1 MTATEV
7 NLAVLG
13 SVFNHLVLPLEVPGV
28 QDSNEDAVSQEI
40 IMRMINA
47 TNTALGLSCAAP
59 WEGSY
64 ESLRDSLRVCNQLNR
79 GGLERESLL
88 KHFQELNSG
97 RMLILYLNEQN
108 AGLLI
113 HRTVI
118 NDRDCVVF
126 ESFEASPIASSVLA
140 AGRAMQWDIPGRST
154 RIDLTTF
161 AEEEFQQNLA
171 SFLEKASMEGIYNL
185 QASTRKAGVSVSEVR
200 DTTDP
205 ALITQML
212 MSVLEGVGS
221 FHQAPILRKRIRD
234 DVNLTTGKVPWRRS
248 PLWLILRV
256 ASQRQ
261 LYFSLGA
268 ERGQIAYKYLMAIL
282 LEKLLEDATQHL
294 SPHLAVCLR
303 SKLARRMAK
312 LEMSEEKPQLQNDP
326 TYGSWFSAVS
336 STVKQSIESATTKL
350 EVAWYQLKETTTRPV
365 PKLNGYA
372 PSSSLDLKLN
382 CSGKYLDEILSVKL
396 LQSSSVGSR
405 DLPDPLDQSIKQTQ
419 EFMGHA
425 FHLAASE
432 KRIEEEAC
440 KFVSPNQNHEN
451 RCLELEH
458 QIRDMLSQIED
469 VSNSVG
475 SAYKDNPEH
484 NSATILAIFTL
495 WVALDRSAIKSCNI
509 IADHAPVFEP
519 ELLDSLQLPTK
530 QAMERLQIIQRYLAG
545 RRDKS
550 FLGNILEAPN
560 ENSIAVRFVE
570 RSESLRSLGQDI
582 QRACNQARQEKK
594 KEHLEMCGIYDE
606 HTEGIANNSCRCN
619 WEDGE
624 RVIKNCK
631 KCFHKRL
638 RKRMKIEVHEDF
650 LPKKTTARYAIIF
663 ELGIP
668 NWFSAYR
675 NATWQILSALTHPH
689 RPNATNPPALHLHKC
704 RPLKAFGDAEVGL
717 VSLASEIKCFEQTHY
732 KFSDGK
738 VPVEKVL
745 LPFAAAFKLY
755 DSKLKVWVEDLDR
768 PLTLEHK
775 CGVQIPPSLAIVLP
789 QKRHPPTTIDGPS
802 SYEIQAN
809 QAQVPQNISIQAFS
823 ALQKLLAGKRRRWLN
838 LLVELSSPNLN
849 LSDEETTRVICQLA
863 SRAGPRLPDQPLRV
877 VHELFRFT
885 AFTTKMTRILENIL
899 ESIQVNWRE
908 HNTMQ
913 LVITLAL
920 RLYFLSGQS
929 YGTAVLYKAREYLL
943 QWISQLRQE
952 SGKAKTN
959 DDAQSYAKYSLH
971 AALLC
976 RRTFSVFLGSENRLS
991 QEDLSTWLRAS
1002 MAVQDNLIHDLRRLP
1017 DSLRNL
1023 LFRDGKMVYHL
1034 QDRITGAMNAYK
1046 FVVGLEVLRHWNNDI
1061 LDDEKGSSSW
1071 AFLNEPDNHWIVI
1084 DTPGQYFVRIH
1095 FNYIHGHF
1103 LVNGKQRSKL
1113 PLEIADDE
1121 AVKWI
1126 FGDQHLLTYPSPLP
1140 GMSHRLVQTREKHQ
1154 IHFGL
1159 RDSRAV
1165 IRATRYRQTW
1175 EFVPQCRL
1183 SKPGKFDLP
1192 AELVQ
1197 NCGHWLNLDTQCLE
1211 IRRSSPDMPTFW
1223 ITRPRDWILNVP
1235 KRKATRGLGGSR
1247 LVDPYSDAF
1256 NEVASI
1262 FRNFVEPE
1270 RLTVFQPLNAAG
1282 MLTVELKHLGLH
1294 FEVNRNQRLYS
1305 NQLNAEID
1313 ENQDA
1318 GTWYG
1323 LSSKIVLRETKTGA
1337 RSIIVPLGEVTITP
1351 TYPHVDVRVRGASH
1365 YARFRIDPLLG
1376 RLTCS
1381 SEPLLIYTKAL
1392 YHAITSYCLPDKL
1405 TGRTGSTEACAILQ
1419 SGAAQPWE
1427 PLSEKEST
1435 VLGTFNQLIPRRQY
1449 YPPGAK
1455 RIQKVIWNPDLTLS
1469 IQCDA
1474 YRPVIEAIKE
1484 RSNNLQAFTAKLNLD
1499 LTVTSHLC
1507 HRSIDQRG
1515 AYEPLLNVESN
1526 LSDTVYM
1533 RRDCQ
1538 SDARAVR
1545 VHEIARVIVSRCSEM
1560 QLGGTPMS
1568 MFETSR
1574 VIGGFSAA
1582 VTDSHVACEEP
1593 LINQIEDDIC
1603 ENWGELVDF
1612 CRRANQFSLLFRL
1625 GLLAFNSE
1633 EYMDNIKFL
1642 AAICLIKDLRVIEP
1656 PRHQSFVAFN
1666 SRDAPSVGLLEGFIS
1681 STYPAFQ
1688 EQDRWGNIAVRMNKS
1703 SIKKHE
1709 KACKQKGIELIKR
1722 ILQFWPTS
1730 ATDVSEILNSTANE
1744 PEGDYIFSSINLESV
1759 WDVIRPEWERR
1770 LANMELSKYLERV
1783 NTFLTKFTASHVRNT
1798 TLPGVWVPTEP
1809 EIATPKRFPL
1819 YRSII
1824 ENWVTNPGPELQ
1836 VVEDIISCFV
1846 GKLCGGI
1853 PKRQDTISN
1862 TSTEIA
1868 ELSSILSRFERS
1880 HNDLREQYASELRE
1894 SLVAFQKGGRQLDPE
1909 IHVNFQRKLGVV
1921 YQALQ
1926 QAQMDAKR
1934 IWADIS
1940 AALLA
1945 RDARGLWLQLGAMW
1959 PFSNITERLVLLR
1972 STECF
1977 HFGKGMKSALISYG
1991 TALTAVQHLVRIR
2004 YALLKKDNRSLR
2016 NELRE
2021 RGHEAWKPTESRAS
2035 GCCKSNDKSKPRE
2048 WCPSTQ
2054 HGKRQVG
2061 YDWRIDLSTNDF
2073 TGKTSCIIPMT
2084 AAFLA
2089 DGKKLARVV
2098 VPKALLIQT
2107 AQTMQAR
2114 LGGLVGREL
2123 IQIPYSRRTP
2133 TNDNILRLYS
2143 KLHHGTLRC
2152 RGIMLTCAEHLLSY
2166 KLFGWQKYIDSEM
2179 STADQMISFQ
2189 NWLDT
2194 NCRDILDECDFTLS
2208 VKTQLNYPSGPEMPV
2223 DFHPHRWQLAQELL
2237 DLVFT
2242 HLPELQRLHTTGVQV
2257 TSKRKGRFPVIQFL
2271 KVNAEN
2277 ALHDLIREDIFQGRL
2292 SLLRYFQPR
2301 SGPEQSD
2308 LREVLCEVKISEDV
2322 LSRASN
2328 LFDNPTIATNALL
2341 LLRGLILHRT
2351 LILCLGKRWNVQ
2363 YGMHPDRDPIA
2374 VPFEAKGKPSDQAE
2388 YGHPDVAIIFTCLSF
2403 YYGGLTQAQLV
2414 QGVQHLLQ
2422 SSDPATQYEWLIST
2436 CEDVPAS
2443 LKQWN
2448 TINADDKGQ
2457 MEGLWQLLRWN
2468 RVAINYYLN
2477 HFVFPIHARQ
2487 FEVKLQANAWDIPIF
2502 SKDNTQVTRTSGFS
2516 GTNDNRWVLP
2526 LTINQRDLPGLKHTS
2541 AEVISYLLQ
2550 ERNRQF
2556 IVIPRPR
2563 LKESKEEGFLR
2574 DLKREN
2580 ITVLIDVGA
2589 YISEMDNQE
2598 VARAWLEVD
2607 SEAKA
2612 VIYFR
2617 NDNRAWVHYRGN
2629 LKEDLPLLATELA
2642 DDLSGCNVFLDE
2654 GHTRGVDLRLPA
2666 NARGAVTLAL
2676 KQTKD
2681 HTIQAAMRL
2690 RQLQT
2695 TQSLCFYGPPEVQ
2708 SSIKDFCHLK
2718 NRDTI
2723 DSSHVVSWLLEQT
2736 CLCIEDLR
2744 GLYVS
2749 QGIDFCQRT
2758 DTIWRCKNFL
2768 NDESER
2774 EKLLRVLKQPERK
2787 TLKESYGPVPRIST
2801 TSIGDKLATTQLN
2814 SFMDRLAL
2822 TGKNLEGRIE
2832 AGALE
2837 EVEQEREVES
2847 QVEHIRQV
2855 EKRKIYDASKFPGV
2869 NPDIMSFAET
2879 GVLEKS
2885 KRKPPGFQHA
2895 FSFVGKMAIGKR
2907 FSVHGT
2913 SSRLFVS
2920 WEFANTVKLPQH
2932 SKEADNFLRPVEWI
2946 VWSPETTTAL
2956 IVIPEEAEWLLEYL
2970 RDKETVSH
2978 VHVIAYSA
2986 PVTASMIK
2994 FNNLDFYTSPT
3005 LPTGH
3010 IIPMQ
3015 IRIELGILAG
3025 RLYVK
3030 EDEWVAVAEYV
3041 RGTSNDADKIA
3052 PDPASFL
3059 LEWLTIRRKT
3069 ANIMHTHMG
3078 CICTGREMDHP
3089 DPSEVVEED

>member
-7 NLAVLG
+7 NLALLG

-140 AGRAMQWDIPGRST
+140 AGRAMQWDFPGRST

-312 LEMSEEKPQLQNDP
+312 LEMSEEKSQLQNDP

-440 KFVSPNQNHEN
+440 KFFSPNQNHEN

-458 QIRDMLSQIED
+458 QIRDI
-469 VSNSVG
+469 
-475 SAYKDNPEH
+475 
-484 NSATILAIFTL
+484 ATILAIFTL
-495 WVALDRSAIKSCNI
+495 WVALDRSAIKSCN
-509 IADHAPVFEP
+509 
-519 ELLDSLQLPTK
+519 LLDSLQLPTK

-606 HTEGIANNSCRCN
+606 HTEGIANNSCRCT

-668 NWFSAYR
+668 NC
-675 NATWQILSALTHPH
+675 ALTHPH

-738 VPVEKVL
+738 VPVEK
-745 LPFAAAFKLY
+745 LY
-755 DSKLKVWVEDLDR
+755 DSKLKVW
-768 PLTLEHK
+768 

-849 LSDEETTRVICQLA
+849 LSDEETTR
-863 SRAGPRLPDQPLRV
+863 PRLPDQPLRV
-877 VHELFRFT
+877 
-885 AFTTKMTRILENIL
+885 MTRILENIL

-913 LVITLAL
+913 L
-920 RLYFLSGQS
+920 S

-976 RRTFSVFLGSENRLS
+976 RRTFS
-991 QEDLSTWLRAS
+991 DLSTWLRAS

-1034 QDRITGAMNAYK
+1034 QDRITGAMN
-1046 FVVGLEVLRHWNNDI
+1046 
-1061 LDDEKGSSSW
+1061 GSSSW

-1192 AELVQ
+1192 AEL
-1197 NCGHWLNLDTQCLE
+1197 
-1211 IRRSSPDMPTFW
+1211 
-1223 ITRPRDWILNVP
+1223 ILNVP

-1262 FRNFVEPE
+1262 FRNF
-1270 RLTVFQPLNAAG
+1270 PLNAAG
-1282 MLTVELKHLGLH
+1282 MLTVE
-1294 FEVNRNQRLYS
+1294 NQRLYS

-1365 YARFRIDPLLG
+1365 YARCRIDPLLG

-1427 PLSEKEST
+1427 PLSEKESK
-1435 VLGTFNQLIPRRQY
+1435 VLGTFNQLIPWRQY

-1455 RIQKVIWNPDLTLS
+1455 RIQK
-1469 IQCDA
+1469 CDA

-1744 PEGDYIFSSINLESV
+1744 PEESV

-1783 NTFLTKFTASHVRNT
+1783 NTFLTEFTASH
-1798 TLPGVWVPTEP
+1798 P

-1836 VVEDIISCFV
+1836 VVEDIISCF
-1846 GKLCGGI
+1846 
-1853 PKRQDTISN
+1853 DTISN

-1880 HNDLREQYASELRE
+1880 HNDLP
-1894 SLVAFQKGGRQLDPE
+1894 FQKGGRQLDPE

-1940 AALLA
+1940 AAVLA
-1945 RDARGLWLQLGAMW
+1945 RDARGLWLQLGAM
-1959 PFSNITERLVLLR
+1959 

-2004 YALLKKDNRSLR
+2004 YALLKKDNRSLP
-2016 NELRE
+2016 
-2021 RGHEAWKPTESRAS
+2021 WKPTEVPDWLLLEIDSNILIRA
-2035 GCCKSNDKSKPRE
+2035 E
-2048 WCPSTQ
+2048 
-2054 HGKRQVG
+2054 QVDVARAMINPNLG
-2061 YDWRIDLSTNDF
+2061 NGVLQLR
-2073 TGKTSCIIPMT
+2073 KTSCIIPMT

-2089 DGKKLARVV
+2089 DRKKLARVV

-2277 ALHDLIREDIFQGRL
+2277 ALHDLIMEDIFQGRL

-2580 ITVLIDVGA
+2580 ITVLIDMGA

-2986 PVTASMIK
+2986 PVTASMIQ